1 MSRKATITLATT
13 VAVTIGVVYG
23 VHWQQQK
30 EHEVMYQGV
39 LRDDERRRDKMK
51 QREEDLRISQE
62 KRRIYEAV
70 QTVKPSTD
78 SHSEPSEPS
87 LSGSRSSWR
96 LW

>member
-13 VAVTIGVVYG
+13 VAVTIGIVFG
-23 VHWQQQK
+23 VHWQQQR

-39 LRDDERRRDKMK
+39 LRDDERRREKMK
-51 QREEDLRISQE
+51 QREEDFRLSQE

-70 QTVKPSTD
+70 QTVKPSAEH
-78 SHSEPSEPS
+78 HSEPDTK
-87 LSGSRSSWR
+87 SSWR